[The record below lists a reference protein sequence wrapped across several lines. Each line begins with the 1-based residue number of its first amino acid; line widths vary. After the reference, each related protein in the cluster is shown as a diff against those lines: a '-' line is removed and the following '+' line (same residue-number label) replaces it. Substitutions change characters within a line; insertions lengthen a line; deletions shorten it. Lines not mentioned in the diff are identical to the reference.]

1 MKMKNNYNAAEI
13 NRNAFY
19 MFVKDYKYA
28 GLDLDTFLADCHDD
42 NVSYSDE
49 FITYIWNN
57 Y

>member
-1 MKMKNNYNAAEI
+1 MKNKYNAAEI

-28 GLDLDTFLADCHDD
+28 GLDLETFLADCHED
-42 NVSYSDE
+42 NVPYSDE